1 MTTVAN
7 HYQSNAA
14 ISEIVN
20 AVLIHSEI
28 NVVKLN
34 LYTETYMYIDE

>member
-7 HYQSNAA
+7 HYQINAA

-20 AVLIHSEI
+20 AVLIYSEI
-28 NVVKLN
+28 NIVKLN
-34 LYTETYMYIDE
+34 LYTETYIDE

>member
-7 HYQSNAA
+7 HYQINVA

-28 NVVKLN
+28 NIVKLN
-34 LYTETYMYIDE
+34 LYTETYIDE